1 MYFNTDQLDLAD
13 SVAAFC
19 ARECGTREQ
28 RAHWTDNG
36 KMIHSREL
44 FKKMAQLGWAGIAI
58 PEEYSGSGG
67 GLIEQCIFFEEAS
80 RAMAPV
86 AAAASS
92 QLVAQTLIKF
102 GTEEQKK
109 ERLPALADGDTM
121 SISVSEPDA
130 GSDVSNVSCK
140 AETRDTTFL
149 INGQKTWASYA
160 HLVDRILL
168 VVRTSRNK
176 DKKHF
181 GLTMLDIDPTT
192 PGIDIKGIP
201 TMGEREVNDIYLT
214 DVEIS
219 RENVVGQIDGA
230 WKQVMAS
237 LNGDRLIIAAQGI
250 GNARRAIEDIAKFM
264 SERKQFGTTISSFQ
278 AMRHRLAD
286 LAAEVEAA
294 KALTYSVAYRL
305 QNGIGTPLEMNRLT
319 SMAKLKATETAR
331 NVALN
336 GIQMLGGYGYTTEFD
351 MEHIARHTI
360 AATIYGGT
368 SEIQRDIIAKTLL
381 P

>member
-1 MYFNTDQLDLAD
+1 
-13 SVAAFC
+13 
-19 ARECGTREQ
+19 
-28 RAHWTDNG
+28 
-36 KMIHSREL
+36 
-44 FKKMAQLGWAGIAI
+44 
-58 PEEYSGSGG
+58 
-67 GLIEQCIFFEEAS
+67 
-80 RAMAPV
+80 
-86 AAAASS
+86 
-92 QLVAQTLIKF
+92 
-102 GTEEQKK
+102 
-109 ERLPALADGDTM
+109 M